1 LRVEIADTGEC
12 ITPADLPRVFEQSY
26 KGEKS
31 RTRRREATAPGAG
44 LGLAIARGLIEAHGG
59 QISVESRLD
68 RGSRFRF
75 TLNRA

>member
-31 RTRRREATAPGAG
+31 RTRRREATASGAG
-44 LGLAIARGLIEAHGG
+44 LRLAIARGLIEAHGG